1 MRLLPAERNGHTGP
15 VQRPELLEHEVAV
28 AVIVIEVVTV
38 FRQPAARAVLTV
50 ILPLSS

>member
-1 MRLLPAERNGHTGP
+1 MCLLYAKRNGYASP
-15 VQRPELLEHEVAV
+15 VQRSELFEDKVAL
-28 AVIVIEVVTV
+28 AVIVIEVVTA